1 MFRFNGCTTALITPM
16 KANQQVDYEG
26 LRRLVDFQIQEGV
39 QGLLAVGTTGESP
52 PLNWAEHSKVIE

>member
-1 MFRFNGCTTALITPM
+1 MSTFSGCTTALITPM

-39 QGLLAVGTTGESP
+39 KGLLAVGTTGESP
-52 PLNWAEHSKVIE
+52 TLNWKNTQK